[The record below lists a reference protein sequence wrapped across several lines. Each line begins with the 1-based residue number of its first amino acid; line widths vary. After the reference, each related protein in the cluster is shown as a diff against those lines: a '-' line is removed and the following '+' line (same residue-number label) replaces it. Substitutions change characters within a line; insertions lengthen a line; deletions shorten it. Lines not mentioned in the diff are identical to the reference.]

1 MRKRAALRWALLTI
15 PAVVL
20 LACRES
26 TSPAPSTETRPPAQ
40 FLPVALRA
48 GAPALAQRTVSFW
61 ARYDQD
67 REVAIFFRPQPGNSD
82 STEYLRFRV
91 PARSLLR
98 DASGRTFSG
107 SDSVLITIT
116 VPDSGVFAADFQ
128 PSGLRFDPS
137 RPARLKFELQ
147 ERDDDLDRDGDDD
160 DDDDDRFVNLSLWR
174 QERPGSV
181 WEKIASLVLEG
192 LEEIEAEITGF
203 TGYAVAI

>member
-1 MRKRAALRWALLTI
+1 MPFLRWSLLLLPVAT
-15 PAVVL
+15 L
-20 LACRES
+20 LACSEG
-26 TSPAPSTETRPPAQ
+26 TAPGDGDRTRPSSA
-40 FLPVALRA
+40 FKPVALRV
-48 GAPALAQRTVSFW
+48 GAPALSRRTVSFW

-67 REVAIFFRPQPGNSD
+67 REVSLYFRPLPGSTD
-82 STEYLRFRV
+82 STEYLHFRV
-91 PARSLLR
+91 PAQSLLR
-98 DASGRTFSG
+98 DAAGRTFSG

-128 PSGLRFDPS
+128 PSGLRFDPR
-137 RPARLKFELQ
+137 RPAKLKFELA

-160 DDDDDRFVNLSLWR
+160 NDDDDRLTKLSLWR
-174 QERPGSV
+174 QERPGAL